1 MKNVVWIAVI
11 VIAGLGTGMV
21 GRYVVA
27 DRNATAALKASTA
40 AQLATQ
46 DGDYKIGDRLQQNQL
61 VASNP
66 STPVPVVKSPFQE
79 IKWEDLAPASWDP
92 MKPFKGIDLN
102 KLDDAD
108 PRAEVALQKAKD
120 YWKNAPINPAMNG
133 KMVKIPG
140 FVVSLDRE
148 GDALKE
154 FLLVPYFGGC
164 IHVPPPPANQIIHV
178 DSTKAIKGV
187 RTMDAVWI
195 SGVLKV
201 QPSSTDMGDAGY
213 TLVAQ
218 NVEMYKDAD
227 TKE

>member
-1 MKNVVWIAVI
+1 MKIFLWILAI

-27 DRNATAALKASTA
+27 DRNATAALKASAA

-46 DGDYKIGDRLQQNQL
+46 DGGYKIGDRLQQNPL

-66 STPVPVVKSPFQE
+66 TKTAPAIKSPFQE

-108 PRAEVALQKAKD
+108 PRAEAALQKAKD
-120 YWKNAPINPAMNG
+120 YWKSAPINPAMNG

-178 DSTKAIKGV
+178 NSTNAIKGV

-195 SGVLKV
+195 SGVLNVK
-201 QPSSTDMGDAGY
+201 PTSTDMGDAGY
-213 TLVAQ
+213 SLVAQ
-218 NVEMYKDAD
+218 NVEMYKDGD
-227 TKE
+227 TKQ